1 MVLSQVIAVFQAV
14 LDAIGLPGNLLV
26 IVTIV
31 LERRFH
37 VIRYRLL
44 ASLAVSDLLF
54 LILVN
59 SFRIAS
65 TAQERWLYGETMC
78 CLNPIFTRYFYT
90 NTVVRLIAVSYDR
103 YSAIVKSPLTYDGM
117 ITKSRV
123 LAINFIWVI
132 PIPFAI
138 GPIHALVS
146 ASTFTTQRCFSV
158 KTKFGQYRAASRQG
172 GQRSSSSLVLLH
184 HFWLSFSQTGRF
196 TRQLNCRQTW

>member
-37 VIRYRLL
+37 VSRYRLL
-44 ASLAVSDLLF
+44 ASLAVSDLLS

-78 CLNPIFTRYFYT
+78 CLNPFFASYFYT
-90 NTVVRLIAVSYDR
+90 NTVVHLIAVSYDR

-172 GQRSSSSLVLLH
+172 GQRSSFSLVLLY
-184 HFWLSFSQTGRF
+184 HFWLSFS
-196 TRQLNCRQTW
+196 